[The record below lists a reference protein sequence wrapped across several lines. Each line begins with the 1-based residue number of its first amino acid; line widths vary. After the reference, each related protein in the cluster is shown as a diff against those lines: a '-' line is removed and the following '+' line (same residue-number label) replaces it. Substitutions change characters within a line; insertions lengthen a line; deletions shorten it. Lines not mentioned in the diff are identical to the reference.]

1 MEGTL
6 RRVHILKTITSSSKP
21 ISATALA
28 QQYHVSRQII
38 VGDIALL
45 RAAGHE
51 IFATPR
57 GYLIQSIATACSF
70 TIACVHQPKDT
81 RDELYAIVDAGGTV
95 LDVIVEH
102 PVYGQLCGQL
112 NLHSRND
119 VDDFMKQIEANHIQ
133 LLSSLTEGIH
143 LHRITCEH
151 ESVRKTILAALQSK
165 GYLYDHQQ

>member
-6 RRVHILKTITSSSKP
+6 RREKILAAISVSSKP
-21 ISATALA
+21 VSATALA
-28 QQYHVSRQII
+28 KQYQVSRQII

-57 GYLIQSIATACSF
+57 GYLIQPKATVCSF
-70 TIACVHQPKDT
+70 TIACVHQSKDT
-81 RDELYAIVDAGGTV
+81 RDELYTIVDAGGTV
-95 LDVIVEH
+95 LDVLVEH

-112 NLHSRND
+112 NLHSRID
-119 VDDFMKQIEANHIQ
+119 VDDFMSKIEANHIQ

-143 LHRITCEH
+143 LHRITCEQA
-151 ESVRKTILAALQSK
+151 SARPIILNSLQKK
-165 GYLYDHQQ
+165 GYLYENHK

>member
-1 MEGTL
+1 MEGTV
-6 RRVHILKTITSSSKP
+6 RRTNILKTITSSFKP
-21 ISATALA
+21 VSATALA
-28 QQYHVSRQII
+28 RQYQVSRQII

-57 GYLIQSIATACSF
+57 GYLIQPKTSVCSF

-95 LDVIVEH
+95 LDVVVEH

-112 NLHSRND
+112 NLHCRSD
-119 VDDFMKQIEANHIQ
+119 VDDFMTQIEANHIQ

-151 ESVRKTILAALQSK
+151 ESDRETILKTLQSR
-165 GYLYDHQQ
+165 GYLYGNQQ